1 VSNKIKT
8 VEANYTQ
15 AVQHDISHLD
25 IDYDDVQHHWC
36 KYGTLVIEMK
46 DGTTH
51 EVDNGHYLDV
61 DFKWPEELRF
71 YNEDD
76 EDITEDQ
83 DGNG

>member
-1 VSNKIKT
+1 
-8 VEANYTQ
+8 
-15 AVQHDISHLD
+15 
-25 IDYDDVQHHWC
+25 
-36 KYGTLVIEMK
+36 MK

-61 DFKWPEELRF
+61 DWKWPEELRV
-71 YNEDD
+71 YNKDH